1 MGEFLSKRQRIVT
14 SIVKKRK
21 SQRQTQIV
29 VGSTKA
35 NTRKSLSVLPKWL
48 MLSMV
53 EPWLIRLKQEMFM
66 IARLSLIFFKVSSF
80 LPILY
85 DCGFRLQDSSDC
97 PLFTK
102 EKGYFCLPLYSSQ
115 RSKGKLKTSDFAYD
129 ANYDCYLHPEK

>member
-1 MGEFLSKRQRIVT
+1 MDEVLSKRQRIVT

-21 SQRQTQIV
+21 SQRQTLIV

-35 NTRKSLSVLPKWL
+35 NIRKPLSVLPK
-48 MLSMV
+48 
-53 EPWLIRLKQEMFM
+53 WLIRLKQEMFM
-66 IARLSLIFFKVSSF
+66 IARLSLLFFKVRSF

-97 PLFTK
+97 PLFIRA
-102 EKGYFCLPLYSSQ
+102 EYHPCLPLYSSQ
-115 RSKGKLKTSDFAYD
+115 RSKRKLKTTDFAYD